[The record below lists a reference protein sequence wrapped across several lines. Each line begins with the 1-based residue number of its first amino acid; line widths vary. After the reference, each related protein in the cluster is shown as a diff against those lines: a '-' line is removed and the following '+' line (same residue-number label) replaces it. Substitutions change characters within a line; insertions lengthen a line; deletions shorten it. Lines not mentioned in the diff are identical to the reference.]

1 MEAAAALIHTDAAI
15 TACSVDEACDIDE
28 DDADIDEDDADDAE
42 DDAKTTSS
50 NHADKVRSGLTGVD
64 KLLNHTPASTRLYR
78 SNFGLTLAIWTFFKI
93 LWTWKY
99 EGDDGSAAPKLP
111 FHVYEQYLVT
121 KGISSKEFSE
131 QQLADQCA
139 SCPMCDDMARFVN
152 STKVMICNNVT
163 IGPCISFYIHSIS
176 VSFIWWATQNLN
188 INIAPLEFTKYIDIL
203 THAYQCISFA
213 VHSLASVA
221 MMCGDRGPKL
231 MNEQQSLNLL
241 LLQKA
246 RAEMAKAAGMCK
258 DNIPTCKFIAF
269 ATWLYRA
276 TELGYLDGI
285 PEEIIQ
291 NLFALFPKYEADGTT
306 LAADHPLHKIKMFAD
321 LTTVI
326 CGSSLSEFRKWIGRQ
341 LARCHL
347 IAVHAS
353 AIVYK
358 KCESS
363 QFTFEY
369 VKQSLDSSGFVTS
382 ILDDMLGPKN
392 ANPPNYFRDRVR
404 DDLVIKLAKKQLVGV
419 WKERNVYELKE

>member
-221 MMCGDRGPKL
+221 MMCGDRK
-231 MNEQQSLNLL
+231 

-258 DNIPTCKFIAF
+258 ANIPMCKFIAF
-269 ATWLYRA
+269 ATWMYRA
-276 TELGYLDGI
+276 SALGYLDGI
-285 PEEIIQ
+285 PEEIIR
-291 NLFALFPKYEADGTT
+291 NLIALFPKYEADGTT

-321 LTTVI
+321 LTIVI

-382 ILDDMLGPKN
+382 ILDEMLGPKN
-392 ANPPNYFRDRVR
+392 VDAPNYFRDRVR

>member
-15 TACSVDEACDIDE
+15 TSCSVDEACDIDE

-78 SNFGLTLAIWTFFKI
+78 SNFGLTVAIWTFFKI

-111 FHVYEQYLVT
+111 FHVYEQYLVK
-121 KGISSKEFSE
+121 KGISSEEFSE

-152 STKVMICNNVT
+152 STKDMICNNVT

-221 MMCGDRGPKL
+221 MMCGDD
-231 MNEQQSLNLL
+231 E

-269 ATWLYRA
+269 AAWLYRA

-321 LTTVI
+321 LTIVI

-382 ILDDMLGPKN
+382 ILDEMLGPKN
-392 ANPPNYFRDRVR
+392 VDAPNYFRDRVR